1 MSNQLPTVN
10 ELAAEKVF
18 RFLPSSELH
27 LKGPILLGV
36 LTLSLFLGG
45 LGYWAAT
52 AKLES
57 AAIAYGDLSV
67 LSKRQEIQ
75 HLEGGIIE
83 KLYVQEGDL
92 VEKGQLL
99 LRLSKRQ
106 ANAKLDSLGGQYIHT
121 IAKENRLNA
130 ELDELPDINWARDL
144 ETIQNGEI
152 VAEAKLVQ
160 SKIFEARKR
169 FLTAS

>member
-10 ELAAEKVF
+10 ELAAEKVV
-18 RFLPSSELH
+18 RFMPSSELR

-52 AKLES
+52 SKLES

-75 HLEGGIIE
+75 HLEGALLISSTFKKATWLKKGNYLFSSRSV
-83 KLYVQEGDL
+83 KLTL
-92 VEKGQLL
+92 SWTLL
-99 LRLSKRQ
+99 AVSTSTLSQKKIVSTQSWMSFQRLFGR
-106 ANAKLDSLGGQYIHT
+106 
-121 IAKENRLNA
+121 
-130 ELDELPDINWARDL
+130 
-144 ETIQNGEI
+144 
-152 VAEAKLVQ
+152 
-160 SKIFEARKR
+160 KI
-169 FLTAS
+169 